1 MIGKTSVVKVD
12 IFKKS
17 LYLKLEYQNIAGS
30 IKDRVA
36 YYILDKLKKEGK
48 IDKNTIICEAT
59 SGNTGIGIA
68 SFCAKNNLKS
78 LIFVPEN
85 ISLEK
90 IKSLKLFKAN
100 LVLTPSNYG
109 LAGATSLLKD
119 FLENKVY
126 IVDKSF
132 VSKKDKDLFGKVI
145 SHLDLK
151 KLLLFKKYHFD
162 QFNNELNWKCHYETT
177 AKEIYDFIKEN
188 NINIDAFGC
197 GVGTGGSLY
206 GISKFLKSK
215 FSDIKIFSVYP
226 KSFPHDIEGIGPNF
240 TPPFYKRLKEEDLLD
255 EEIKLNTY
263 EVKAFLKDFI
273 SHTGIPI
280 GISASAN
287 ILGSLIFLDKH
298 NLKSAFTLV
307 PDSAFKYIT
316 KLNI

>member
-1 MIGKTSVVKVD
+1 MIGNTQVVKID
-12 IFKKS
+12 IFGKN

-36 YYILDKLKKEGK
+36 YYILEKLKRSGK
-48 IDKNTIICEAT
+48 IDKNTILCEAT

-68 SFCAKNNLKS
+68 SFCAKNNLKC

-85 ISLEK
+85 TSLEK
-90 IKSLKLFKAN
+90 IKSLKLFGAN
-100 LVLTPSNYG
+100 LVLTPKEKG
-109 LAGATSLLKD
+109 LAGTTELLKD
-119 FLENKVY
+119 FLENNVY
-126 IVDKSF
+126 IVDNSII
-132 VSKKDKDLFGKVI
+132 SKKDKNIFGKVI
-145 SHLDLK
+145 SNLDLK
-151 KLLLFKKYHFD
+151 KLLILKKYYFD

-177 AKEIYDFIKEN
+177 AQEIYNFILKN
-188 NINIDAFGC
+188 SINIDAFGC

-215 FSDIKIFSVYP
+215 FSNIKIFSVFP
-226 KSFPHDIEGIGPNF
+226 KKFPHDIEGIGPNF
-240 TPPFYKRLKEEDLLD
+240 APPFYKKLKQENLLD

-287 ILGSLIFLDKH
+287 ILASLIFLEKY

-307 PDSAFKYIT
+307 PDSVFKYIT
-316 KLNI
+316 KLNV

>member
-1 MIGKTSVVKVD
+1 
-12 IFKKS
+12 

-36 YYILDKLKKEGK
+36 YYVLDKMKKEGK

-68 SFCAKNNLKS
+68 SFCAKNNLKC

-90 IKSLKLFKAN
+90 IKSLKLFGAN
-100 LVLTPSNYG
+100 LVLTPSKYG
-109 LAGATSLLKD
+109 LAGSASLLKD
-119 FLENKVY
+119 FLENNVF
-126 IVDKSF
+126 IVDNSL
-132 VSKKDKDLFGKVI
+132 VSRKDKNLFGKFI
-145 SHLDLK
+145 SYLDFK
-151 KLLLFKKYHFD
+151 KLLLLKKYHFD
-162 QFNNELNWKCHYETT
+162 QFNNDLNWKCHYETT

-215 FSDIKIFSVYP
+215 LSNIKIFSVYP
-226 KSFPHDIEGIGPNF
+226 KNFPHDIEGIGPNF
-240 TPPFYKRLKEEDLLD
+240 FPPFYKKLKEEKLLD

-263 EVKAFLKDFI
+263 EVKAFLKNFV

-287 ILGSLIFLDKH
+287 ILGCLIFLDKY